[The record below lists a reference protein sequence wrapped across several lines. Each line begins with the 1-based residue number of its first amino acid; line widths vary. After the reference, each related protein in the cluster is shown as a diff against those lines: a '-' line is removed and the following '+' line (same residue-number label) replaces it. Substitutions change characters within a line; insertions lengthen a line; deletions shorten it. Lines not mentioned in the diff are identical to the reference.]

1 MRKIK
6 HGRLAGG
13 CSDACCLKL
22 EGLSVHIQGEDIL
35 EDVSFHLHCGEIAAL
50 IGPNGAGKSSLFRS
64 ILGQMPYSGTITF
77 SPAGGPAVRLSDGA
91 NAPLAARGTR
101 PLIGYVPQSPSFD
114 RGDPVSVLDLF
125 SASIDHWPVFL
136 PTPRRLRARVSECLS
151 RVHAETLIDKRI
163 GALSG
168 GELQRVL
175 LAMALEPVPHILIL
189 DEPLSGVDIDGERQ
203 LLDMLDEIRRS
214 YDLSILLST
223 HDFATLEEY
232 ADKVILL
239 QSTVLEAGKPAQ
251 VLSSQAFRD
260 VFHLTLGRGVG

>member
-1 MRKIK
+1 MSVHK
-6 HGRLAGG
+6 HDDLPAGAG
-13 CSDACCLKL
+13 CSRACCLRA
-22 EGLSVHIQGEDIL
+22 EGLGVTAGDQVIL
-35 EDVSFHLHCGEIAAL
+35 HDVDFHLHCGEITAL
-50 IGPNGAGKSSLFRS
+50 IGPNGAGKSTLFKTV
-64 ILGQMPYSGTITF
+64 LGQLPHTGTIDF
-77 SPAGGPAVRLSDGA
+77 QKAGGKH
-91 NAPLAARGTR
+91 TR

-151 RVHAETLIDKRI
+151 RVHAEALIDKRI

-189 DEPLSGVDIDGERQ
+189 DEPLSGVDIEGEKQ
-203 LLDMLDEIRRS
+203 LLDMLDEVRTQ

-260 VFHLTLGRGVG
+260 VFHLTLGRWVG

>member
-1 MRKIK
+1 MSVHK
-6 HGRLAGG
+6 HDDLPAGAG
-13 CSDACCLKL
+13 CSRACCLRA
-22 EGLSVHIQGEDIL
+22 EGLGVTVGDQVIL
-35 EDVSFHLHCGEIAAL
+35 HDVDFHLHCGEITAL
-50 IGPNGAGKSSLFRS
+50 IGPNGAGKSTLFKTV
-64 ILGQMPYSGTITF
+64 LGQLPHTGTIDF
-77 SPAGGPAVRLSDGA
+77 QKAGGKH
-91 NAPLAARGTR
+91 TR

-151 RVHAETLIDKRI
+151 RVHAEALIDKRI

-189 DEPLSGVDIDGERQ
+189 DEPLSGVDIEGEKQ
-203 LLDMLDEIRRS
+203 LLDMLDEVRTQ